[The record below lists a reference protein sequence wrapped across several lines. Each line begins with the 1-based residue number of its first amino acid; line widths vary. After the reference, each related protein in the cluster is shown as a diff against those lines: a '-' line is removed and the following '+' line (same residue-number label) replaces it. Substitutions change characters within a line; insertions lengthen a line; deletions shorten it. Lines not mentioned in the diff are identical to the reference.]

1 MSANPLAP
9 FPRGCYGLSPWICT
23 DVRDSFV
30 TNRTSKMIHIT
41 FEAMQCLPGSLG
53 ALAVGDPRCHV
64 RNPTTLRP
72 SCCWGHVEVLQPTA
86 QLNSQP
92 TTKLPDVWVSHF
104 ARPAQWAFRWFQSLR
119 ESKQEQPNW
128 ALLQFCSQIVLERIL
143 HLRRLKMHLVILKAL
158 ISPAVQKSK

>member
-9 FPRGCYGLSPWICT
+9 FPRGFYGLSPWICT

-30 TNRTSKMIHIT
+30 TNRTSKVIHIT

-72 SCCWGHVEVLQPTA
+72 SCCWGHVEVLQLTA

-104 ARPAQWAFRWFQSLR
+104 SCPAQLSLSMASVIERVQTRTAQLSPSPILQSNSFRENFAS
-119 ESKQEQPNW
+119 
-128 ALLQFCSQIVLERIL
+128 
-143 HLRRLKMHLVILKAL
+143 
-158 ISPAVQKSK
+158 